1 MHDDLAEQVRLA
13 TTPLPVLI
21 RSDGKTEVAVYRV
34 EQLGTL
40 ESIELDLLP
49 GVYTI
54 VGHRKGYQDVR
65 LTLRLKPGAED
76 TVVTVICTKKI

>member
-1 MHDDLAEQVRLA
+1 M
-13 TTPLPVLI
+13 
-21 RSDGKTEVAVYRV
+21 YRV
-34 EQLGTL
+34 GQMGTL

-54 VGHRKGYQDVR
+54 VGHRQGYQDVR
-65 LTLRLKPGAED
+65 LTLRLKPDAKD